1 MTYMRRSIDTKK
13 VSSGTG
19 QTFWGKEG
27 IIVELIDHTLNP
39 LQTIYRMIEA
49 TEDFIPQT
57 LGGLTPVEIQMY
69 MEDAVRENLKGGLQ
83 LPLEA
88 VSYTFAIGNISRTC
102 THQLVRTRV
111 GAGFSQQSLR
121 WRNVENFNF
130 RMPVSITD
138 NPVLEDMVDKYIQM
152 AREIH
157 RELVLEDIPYQDARF
172 VIPMGMTTHLI
183 ATYNYLSLK
192 NFCATRLCNMVQ
204 WEINEVARLMKEE
217 VVKVEPILGSA
228 LIPRCEMINKC
239 TFAGWESKCEERE
252 FERDWTSQRKG
263 MEKNWA

>member
-1 MTYMRRSIDTKK
+1 MTYMRKSIDPKK
-13 VSSGTG
+13 KSSGIG
-19 QTFWGKEG
+19 QTFLDKKG
-27 IIVELIDHTLNP
+27 IKVELIDHTIHP
-39 LQTIYRMIEA
+39 IQTIYRMIEA

-57 LGGLTPVEIQMY
+57 TGGLTSLELTNLMGKAVE
-69 MEDAVRENLKGGLQ
+69 ENLRGGLQ

-102 THQLVRTRV
+102 THQIVRTRV

-130 RMPVSITD
+130 RLPITIAD
-138 NPVLEDMVDKYIQM
+138 KPKLHQSVLDFLEH
-152 AREIH
+152 ARVVH
-157 RELVLEDIPYQDARF
+157 KELVDADIPYQDARF

-204 WEINEVARLMKEE
+204 WEINEVAKLMKEE
-217 VVKVEPILGSA
+217 VTKVHPLLGEA
-228 LIPRCEMINKC
+228 LKPRCETIGKC
-239 TFAGWESKCEERE
+239 TFAGWEKKCEEKAY
-252 FERDWTSQRKG
+252 ERDWESERKG
-263 MEKNWA
+263 L